1 MPQAPCSRCGP
12 IEPIGWYATVKRSV
26 VREGENPIECA
37 STDFD
42 VSTRLV
48 RSFQSDKA
56 ELAIA
61 TREDRFSAMLQVNRM
76 RLVALIGLLTAVY
89 IIAGRFG
96 LSLAFLHPSATP
108 VWPPTGL
115 ALATLLLFGYRLWP
129 GVLIG
134 AFWVNFATAGDLAT
148 SAGIALGN
156 TAEALLGAWLVIRYA
171 KGAAAFDHP
180 GSIFRF
186 VFLAAVCSTAVSA
199 SVGVTSLYLGGL
211 APWED
216 YFSIWLTW
224 WLGDTASN
232 LIVAPLLLVW
242 GANPFPRAILA
253 GKKIAAAG
261 AFMLLAFVLAQ
272 IVFTGWLRFFDH
284 YPLAFL
290 CLPPVLW
297 AAYRYGPHG
306 AVTTVFLVSAT
317 AIWGTHAGHGP
328 FTSAGANES
337 LVVLQAFMATIALTA
352 TVLAALV
359 AERNQTEAA
368 LREST
373 ERLAASEGE
382 LRQLNGYLEQ
392 RVAERALS
400 LEQAHA
406 ALVQDIQARLQL
418 EEKLRQNERLSALGL
433 ATAKI
438 VHEIGNPLNGIA
450 TTAQVLIRRFK
461 ANATTIGKDV
471 ADMATEIHGEVD
483 RLRGLLDEIRSFS
496 SPNLNALKLEPTN
509 LASLAGQV
517 LARECDNYHGHGITI
532 EHELPAD
539 SPLLMIDRKKITQ
552 VLLNLYKN
560 AAEAMPNGGVLRVRS
575 YRTAAAVCLEIADTG
590 VGIPNAL
597 NVFEALTTTKSSGMG
612 IGLAVA
618 KQFVEA
624 HGGSIG
630 YTSEIGQGT
639 VFTLTLPLV
648 NRSAGEPG
656 GGD

>member
-1 MPQAPCSRCGP
+1 
-12 IEPIGWYATVKRSV
+12 
-26 VREGENPIECA
+26 
-37 STDFD
+37 
-42 VSTRLV
+42 
-48 RSFQSDKA
+48 
-56 ELAIA
+56 
-61 TREDRFSAMLQVNRM
+61 
-76 RLVALIGLLTAVY
+76 
-89 IIAGRFG
+89 
-96 LSLAFLHPSATP
+96 
-108 VWPPTGL
+108 
-115 ALATLLLFGYRLWP
+115 
-129 GVLIG
+129 
-134 AFWVNFATAGDLAT
+134 
-148 SAGIALGN
+148 
-156 TAEALLGAWLVIRYA
+156 
-171 KGAAAFDHP
+171 
-180 GSIFRF
+180 
-186 VFLAAVCSTAVSA
+186 
-199 SVGVTSLYLGGL
+199 
-211 APWED
+211 
-216 YFSIWLTW
+216 
-224 WLGDTASN
+224 
-232 LIVAPLLLVW
+232 
-242 GANPFPRAILA
+242 
-253 GKKIAAAG
+253 
-261 AFMLLAFVLAQ
+261 MLLAFVLAQ

-590 VGIPNAL
+590 LGIPNAL